1 MDQNEYLN
9 RVAEDCMEVLTNL
22 SIPYRNV
29 TEFVINRRA
38 KRWGQCKRLPD
49 GFRISINHLLVD
61 GKHEDGLR
69 ETLYHELLHT
79 CPDCMNH
86 GQKWKRYAS
95 TVKCATGYS
104 IKRANTAEEK
114 GLTVEEKIRPAKY
127 VFRCTGCGEILEY
140 HRKCKMVV
148 EPWRFR
154 CANCHGTFERIK

>member
-1 MDQNEYLN
+1 MDQQQYLN
-9 RVAEDCMEVLTNL
+9 QIARECMEVLDNL
-22 SIPYRNV
+22 SVPYRNV

-49 GFRISINHLLVD
+49 GFRISVNHLLAD
-61 GKHEDGLR
+61 GQHEDGL
-69 ETLYHELLHT
+69 T
-79 CPDCMNH
+79 DCMNH
-86 GQKWKRYAS
+86 GAKWKKYAS

-127 VFRCTGCGEILEY
+127 AFRCTGCGEILEY
-140 HRKCKMVV
+140 HRKCKMVL